1 MKRNILFAVLMSG
14 IMLVSCSGKAKT
26 ELNPIVGK
34 WESQSITTDIKTS
47 DSVATAKITVYLNEL
62 VKDIPDSIA
71 IEFTNDGKVNNSI
84 DYNGTYSVSDDEI
97 SITYFNK
104 THYRCKFQIKGDTL
118 LIFDRLDNM
127 IDENLR
133 RELDVS
139 NSVKIEKATSIMSLI
154 RKK

>member
-34 WESQSITTDIKTS
+34 WEFQSITTDIKTS